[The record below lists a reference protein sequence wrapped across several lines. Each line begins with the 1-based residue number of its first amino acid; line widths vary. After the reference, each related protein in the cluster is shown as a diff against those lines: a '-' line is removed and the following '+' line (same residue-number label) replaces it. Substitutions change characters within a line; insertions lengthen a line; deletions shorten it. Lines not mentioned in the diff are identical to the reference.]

1 VSLLRLGGKYNVFWL
16 PETFPDS
23 SVSPTPIAVIIR
35 GYGILHDIM
44 NEEGNHSKN
53 NGRVAVVTGSSK
65 GIGKAIA
72 TEFANAG
79 YSVVLNARNEVEL
92 KRAAEDISKSIKDSR
107 KVVSISGDIS
117 QEPVCISLIEGT
129 VKQFGRIDVLVNNAG
144 IGGES
149 KKIHELTEKE
159 WDEVIDIN
167 LKGTFLC
174 TREAVKNMM
183 KSGSNI
189 QDNVNNY
196 SIINISSVHEQIPQ
210 PESAPYAAS
219 KGGMEMLTKTVALE
233 LADTGIR
240 VNGIAPG
247 AIATDMNK
255 EVLENQEKKEKKEQR
270 IPVHRI
276 GQPEE
281 IAKVALFLASENASY
296 IAGTTI
302 YVDGGLTLVS

>member
-1 VSLLRLGGKYNVFWL
+1 MVSL
-16 PETFPDS
+16 
-23 SVSPTPIAVIIR
+23 
-35 GYGILHDIM
+35 ILHDIM
-44 NEEGNHSKN
+44 NEKRNYSNN

-79 YSVVLNARNEVEL
+79 YSVVINARNEEEL
-92 KRAAEDISKSIKDSR
+92 RQAAEDISRSIKHDR
-107 KVVSISGDIS
+107 KIISIPGDIS
-117 QEPVCISLIEGT
+117 QEPVCITLIESA
-129 VKQFGRIDVLVNNAG
+129 VKQLGRIDVLVNNAG

-149 KKIHELTEKE
+149 KKIHELTEKD

-167 LKGTFLC
+167 LKGAFLC
-174 TREAVKNMM
+174 TREAVKNIM
-183 KSGSNI
+183 KNGSNM
-189 QDNVNNY
+189 QSKVNDY

-255 EVLENQEKKEKKEQR
+255 EIIENQQKKEKKEQR

-281 IAKVALFLASENASY
+281 IAKVALFLASEDASY

>member
-1 VSLLRLGGKYNVFWL
+1 MQEKSNF
-16 PETFPDS
+16 S
-23 SVSPTPIAVIIR
+23 SN
-35 GYGILHDIM
+35 
-44 NEEGNHSKN
+44 NER
-53 NGRVAVVTGSSK
+53 RVAVVTGSSK

-72 TEFANAG
+72 LEFANAG
-79 YSVVLNARNEVEL
+79 YSVVINARNEEEL
-92 KRAAEDISKSIKDSR
+92 KQAAKDISNSIKDAGR
-107 KVVSISGDIS
+107 IVSIPGDIS
-117 QEPVCISLIEGT
+117 QEPVCISLIESA

-149 KKIHELTEKE
+149 KKIYELTEKD
-159 WDEVIDIN
+159 WDEVIDVN

-183 KSGSNI
+183 KDGSN
-189 QDNVNNY
+189 NNSNY
-196 SIINISSVHEQIPQ
+196 SIINISSVHEQTPH

-219 KGGMEMLTKTVALE
+219 KGGMQMLTKTIALE
-233 LADTGIR
+233 LAEKGIR

-255 EVLENQEKKEKKEQR
+255 ELLENQKEKEKKEQE

-281 IAKVALFLASENASY
+281 IAKVALFLASEDASY
-296 IAGTTI
+296 VAGTTI
-302 YVDGGLTLVS
+302 YADGGLTLVS